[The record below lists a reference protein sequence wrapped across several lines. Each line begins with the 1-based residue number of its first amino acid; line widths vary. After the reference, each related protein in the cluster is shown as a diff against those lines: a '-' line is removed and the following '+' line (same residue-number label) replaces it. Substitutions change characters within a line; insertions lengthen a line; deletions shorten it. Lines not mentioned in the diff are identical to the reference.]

1 MALYF
6 TTPSIRN
13 SVGGTIV
20 FFAASFHIL
29 HTHLKRIISR
39 KGRKLKMIATSSP
52 LNLSAVIILAVDFA
66 SFILPEDSSKV
77 TKKNRQ
83 LEKREGK
90 GGVELLT
97 FFS

>member
-1 MALYF
+1 
-6 TTPSIRN
+6 
-13 SVGGTIV
+13 
-20 FFAASFHIL
+20 
-29 HTHLKRIISR
+29 
-39 KGRKLKMIATSSP
+39 MIATSSP